1 MRTLKRKLKLRP
13 ESLLNRCRRPV
24 TTAYKTEIGA
34 RGLRAATFGC
44 YAEIARPRSAAISST
59 LNTGPKGCQPSK
71 RSQFDGRKFE
81 RSRKSSIPGIRTIDS
96 NLLSLLCFSFSSILV
111 SLCAS
116 FQSPFGFL
124 RHDFQLQF
132 RIDGARFSMLWKLL
146 SFLSLF
152 LSQSAVDFLVHR
164 PNFPGRYG
172 QFNTRVFPPL
182 RHARLAEDH
191 FFSAYRGIRVRT
203 DF

>member
-1 MRTLKRKLKLRP
+1 MQASGIRRHIKSNRSVRT
-13 ESLLNRCRRPV
+13 
-24 TTAYKTEIGA
+24 
-34 RGLRAATFGC
+34 AATFGC
-44 YAEIARPRSAAISST
+44 YAEIARLRSAPISLT
-59 LNTGPKGCQPSK
+59 LNIAAKGCQPSK

-81 RSRKSSIPGIRTIDS
+81 RSRKSSFPGVRSIDF
-96 NLLSLLCFSFSSILV
+96 NLLSLLVSLSLLCS

-116 FQSPFGFL
+116 FESPFGFL

-132 RIDGARFSMLWKLL
+132 RIDEARSSMLWKLL
-146 SFLSLF
+146 CSLL

-164 PNFPGRYG
+164 PNFPGWYG

-182 RHARLAEDH
+182 RHARLAKDY